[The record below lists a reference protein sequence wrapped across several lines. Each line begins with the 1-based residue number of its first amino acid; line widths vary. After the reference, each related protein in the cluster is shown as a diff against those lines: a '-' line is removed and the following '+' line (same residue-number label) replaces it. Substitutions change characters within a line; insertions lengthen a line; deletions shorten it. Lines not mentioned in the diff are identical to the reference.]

1 MRTLFSLEYDQPTP
15 KPLKLLLTTPSL
27 SLPPQVCP
35 GPFES
40 APNAHVGYNVA
51 RTLQHKVPMRRFGS
65 MGEIAALVKF
75 ITSEAASF
83 VTGTNIPVDGGW
95 SCQ

>member
-1 MRTLFSLEYDQPTP
+1 
-15 KPLKLLLTTPSL
+15 
-27 SLPPQVCP
+27 
-35 GPFES
+35 
-40 APNAHVGYNVA
+40 
-51 RTLQHKVPMRRFGS
+51 MRRFGS
-65 MGEIAALVKF
+65 MGEIAALVQF